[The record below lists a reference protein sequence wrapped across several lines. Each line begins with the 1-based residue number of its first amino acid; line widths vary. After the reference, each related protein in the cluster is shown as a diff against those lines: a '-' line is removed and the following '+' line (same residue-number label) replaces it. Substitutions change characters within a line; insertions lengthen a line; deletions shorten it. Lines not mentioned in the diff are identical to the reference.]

1 MGVRGRGRMK
11 CGNTGLGW
19 SLQTGPERG
28 GSGGLRGED
37 WEARPGREERQKDS
51 TKGCQ
56 ETCVFIQ
63 PDSQDWR
70 DASSDRI
77 FHGAPQL

>member
-28 GSGGLRGED
+28 GFGGLRGED

-51 TKGCQ
+51 TKG
-56 ETCVFIQ
+56 
-63 PDSQDWR
+63 
-70 DASSDRI
+70 
-77 FHGAPQL
+77 